1 MTLSRGESLSQPTC
15 SLTLLSTINFLKASW
30 CAALRGKLCLLQA
43 EPSGPFFSLFPSP
56 GESWRGA
63 SGAVLEFPEPA
74 LTPRPGHRHYWGA
87 QNMKLLR
94 HPSPHY
100 PITFT
105 PFIFLL
111 FQKTG
116 VRQGKAENF
125 FRSSLGPTPVSILL
139 KTMIY
144 HTILYSTVQYHAIPY
159 GQTITLPSARFKC

>member
-1 MTLSRGESLSQPTC
+1 MSRFFQQLIFFRLHGAPLCAGSYACSRPRLRAPSTLASSLP
-15 SLTLLSTINFLKASW
+15 L
-30 CAALRGKLCLLQA
+30 
-43 EPSGPFFSLFPSP
+43 P
-56 GESWRGA
+56 GESWRRGA
-63 SGAVLEFPEPA
+63 GGALLCWSSSASPHP
-74 LTPRPGHRHYWGA
+74 TPGSPPLLGA
-87 QNMKLLR
+87 QNMQLLR